1 MPATSAIDKTSP
13 IPVYHQLTLVLRKK
27 ILSGEWAE
35 GRKIPKEEDLASEY
49 GVSRVTIRQAMD
61 TLEKE
66 GLISRQKRVGTF
78 VQKVPQPVI
87 HDFSLPSVLCVKLGQ
102 RGINF
107 DSDILDLKF
116 VPRIPEINAILKLAY
131 EQPLA
136 YIRRLF
142 FYNGAAIAL
151 NESWISRELVPDIV
165 EKGLVNNHL
174 SVTLAKRYA
183 LSPVNIHNTIE
194 AVSPDMEAIQILK
207 ITSET
212 PIMAVT
218 STSFLPYEVPLEYS
232 HTLWRGD
239 RLKFSFGMQ

>member
-1 MPATSAIDKTSP
+1 MIDRSSP
-13 IPVYHQLTLVLRKK
+13 IPAYHQLTLILRKK
-27 ILSGEWAE
+27 ILTGEWVE
-35 GRKIPKEEDLASEY
+35 GGKIPKEEALASGY

-66 GLISRQKRVGTF
+66 GLINRQKHVGTF

-102 RGINF
+102 RGISFN
-107 DSDILDLKF
+107 SGILDLKF
-116 VPRIPEINAILKLAY
+116 VPRIPEINTILKLPY

-142 FYNGAAIAL
+142 FYNKVAIAL

-165 EKGLVNNHL
+165 EKGLIDNHL
-174 SVTLAKRYA
+174 SVTLTKRYK
-183 LSPVNIHNTIE
+183 LSPVNIRNTIE
-194 AVSPDMEAIQILK
+194 AVSPDVEVIQILK
-207 ITSET
+207 ISSET
-212 PIMAVT
+212 PVMAVT

-239 RLKFSFGMQ
+239 RIKFSFGM